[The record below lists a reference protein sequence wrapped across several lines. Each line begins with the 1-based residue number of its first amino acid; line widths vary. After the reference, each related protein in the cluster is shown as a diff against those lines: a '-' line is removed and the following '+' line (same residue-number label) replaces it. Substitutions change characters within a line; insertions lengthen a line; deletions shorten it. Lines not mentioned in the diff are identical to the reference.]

1 MANLPTAY
9 ASQRFGRKTLDF
21 YAVEGEVV
29 GADPRARSDERR
41 LEDIDGAR
49 HAVRLMEK
57 GFELEPG
64 QAATVLRMQPGPAR
78 RSRPVAVVNHTAS
91 SWCRTHPGA
100 EGLLARA
107 GVSRTLN
114 WTLTMML
121 FALAAIALVWPF
133 LRAFLVEVDAGLFG
147 ASPDFNLADLAV
159 AALPALSGWNFSE
172 AVAPV
177 TAPLVA
183 AAPAFASFADMLVF
197 GAGVILATIGVYT
210 LRSWRLL
217 WAPFFVGALGAV
229 SLGYGG
235 VAGMV
240 EPALSGLGMAAAVF
254 LLGGLI
260 NRIRDGARLEAR
272 IAVLCDHLLR
282 QGPQD
287 AVVPA
292 LTDEPVEQVEPEA
305 DVEDAI
311 PAVAAT
317 AAAAS
322 LRESDAGDVD
332 AQAVPVE
339 ADDLEAVVEEAAA
352 AERSVLEDI
361 EAIEVE
367 TVDAE
372 DAQDE
377 AGDSADALVEE
388 GSVQEVEA
396 PTDTSSAPAAETPA
410 HAQSET
416 GPEVEAVTQA
426 QDDAVV
432 ETEIETEVE
441 VEGSGPAAE
450 AEAGPTAATD
460 VTETEIDG
468 EARDQIET
476 REPEPADLSA
486 DTTPAGLDP
495 EEAERLRNDPRY
507 ASRAIVL
514 PPPPPMP
521 APASALG
528 EGSGEAIGRGE
539 TTTLKPS
546 APLVD
551 NVIPIF
557 AAPSSPQVETDTEAT
572 KQDDETNEPA

>member
-21 YAVEGEVV
+21 YAVEGDVV
-29 GADPRARSDERR
+29 GADPRARGDERR

-49 HAVRLMEK
+49 HTVRLMEK

-64 QAATVLRMQPGPAR
+64 QTATVLRMQPGPAR

-91 SWCRTHPGA
+91 GWCRTHPGA

-114 WTLTMML
+114 WALTMLL
-121 FALAAIALVWPF
+121 FAIAAMALVWPF

-147 ASPDFNLADLAV
+147 ASPDFNVADLAV
-159 AALPALSGWNFSE
+159 AALPALSGWSFSDI
-172 AVAPV
+172 VAPV
-177 TAPLVA
+177 TGPLVA
-183 AAPAFASFADMLVF
+183 AVPALSGFADMLVF
-197 GAGVILATIGVYT
+197 GAGVLVATIGVYT

-217 WAPFFVGALGAV
+217 WAPLFVGALGAV

-235 VAGMV
+235 VSGMV
-240 EPALSGLGMAAAVF
+240 EPALSGLGLAATVF
-254 LLGGLI
+254 VLGGLI

-292 LTDEPVEQVEPEA
+292 STDEAVKPVEPDTEA
-305 DVEDAI
+305 EDAV
-311 PAVAAT
+311 PTVAAT
-317 AAAAS
+317 VAAAAS
-322 LRESDAGDVD
+322 LREPEADELD

-339 ADDLEAVVEEAAA
+339 AEESEAV

-372 DAQDE
+372 AAEEPSVEDVEPQSELSPADQTAAEADGQSDIEPEVASDAQ
-377 AGDSADALVEE
+377 
-388 GSVQEVEA
+388 
-396 PTDTSSAPAAETPA
+396 AE
-410 HAQSET
+410 
-416 GPEVEAVTQA
+416 
-426 QDDAVV
+426 DDAV
-432 ETEIETEVE
+432 
-441 VEGSGPAAE
+441 AE
-450 AEAGPTAATD
+450 TAAGAEEDTSDAEIMPDATADAD
-460 VTETEIDG
+460 VTEAEIDDD
-468 EARDQIET
+468 AQASIET

-495 EEAERLRNDPRY
+495 EEAERLRTDPRY

-521 APASALG
+521 SPSSAMG

-546 APLVD
+546 QPLAD

-557 AAPSSPQVETDTEAT
+557 AAPSSSQVEDKSGAEAR